1 MTLIP
6 TILLS
11 FSTKCHKLLFCC
23 SVVSLTFKLQF
34 YFSPIY
40 PKTGM
45 WKYFGMLM
53 ANIASVYLSNVS
65 IAQITRE
72 AARSMMCS
80 LIDQNFL
87 TKGLLVKRTQIML

>member
-1 MTLIP
+1 
-6 TILLS
+6 
-11 FSTKCHKLLFCC
+11 
-23 SVVSLTFKLQF
+23 
-34 YFSPIY
+34 
-40 PKTGM
+40 
-45 WKYFGMLM
+45 M